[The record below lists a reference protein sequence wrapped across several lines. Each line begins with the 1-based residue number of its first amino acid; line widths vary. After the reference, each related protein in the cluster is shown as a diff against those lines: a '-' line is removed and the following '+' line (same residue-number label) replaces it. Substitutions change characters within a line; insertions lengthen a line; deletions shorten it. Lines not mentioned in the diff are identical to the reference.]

1 MTMTIISDVET
12 HNLAGTPNIK
22 KPRRY
27 LTRMVIFICVVIAIS
42 AFLYPQIQTAF
53 FANPPL
59 NGLILFVLLFGIL
72 FIFRQVFMLSGE
84 INWTQS
90 LRRLDSTQ
98 PTARPPRLLA
108 PLSTIIGDN
117 GGPIRLTAVT
127 MNTLLD
133 SIGARLDEG
142 RDISRYLINVLVF
155 LGLLGTFWGL
165 LETVDSVGDA
175 ISTLNVGG
183 GGDFVKIFD
192 ELKLGLEKPLS
203 GMAVAFSSSLFG
215 LSGSLVLGFLD
226 MQAGQAQNRF
236 YTDLEEWLTSIT
248 RFTSSG
254 SSVMVDGDQSVPAYV
269 QALLEQSA
277 ESLNN
282 LQRTLA
288 RNEDKRGTAD
298 NSLINLSENLAAL
311 TDQMRS
317 EQDLLVKLAESQ
329 VELKPLMERLA
340 KSGENS
346 GLDQASRNHLRNLD
360 VHMVRMMEES
370 ADGREQVV
378 QEIRSDIK
386 LLTRTI
392 AAIAEESRRG

>member
-1 MTMTIISDVET
+1 MTTFSNVET
-12 HNLAGTPNIK
+12 HSLAGTPNIK

-27 LTRMVIFICVVIAIS
+27 LIRMAIFIAVVIAIS
-42 AFLYPQIQTAF
+42 AFLYPQFQTAF
-53 FANPPL
+53 LSNPPL
-59 NGLILFVLLFGIL
+59 NGLIILVLLFGIA
-72 FIFRQVFMLSGE
+72 FIFRQVITLRSE

-90 LRRLDSTQ
+90 LRRLDSSQ
-98 PTARPPRLLA
+98 PTTRPPRLLA
-108 PLSTIIGDN
+108 PLATIINDSK
-117 GGPIRLTAVT
+117 GPVRLAAVT
-127 MNTLLD
+127 MNTMLD

-165 LETVDSVGDA
+165 LATVDSVGDA
-175 ISTLNVGG
+175 ITTLNVGG
-183 GGDFVKIFD
+183 GGDFTKIFD
-192 ELKLGLEKPLS
+192 DLKIGLEKPLS

-248 RFTSSG
+248 RFTSTSG
-254 SSVMVDGDQSVPAYV
+254 SGMIEADQSVPAYV
-269 QALLEQSA
+269 QALLEQTA

-288 RNEDKRGTAD
+288 RNEDKRGSAE
-298 NSLINLSENLAAL
+298 NSLINLSERLAAL
-311 TDQMRS
+311 TDQMRT
-317 EQDLLVKLAESQ
+317 EQDLLIKLAEGQ
-329 VELKPLMERLA
+329 TDLKPVLERLA
-340 KSGENS
+340 KSNEQA

-392 AAIAEESRRG
+392 AAIAEENRRG

>member
-1 MTMTIISDVET
+1 MTTYSNVEPQS
-12 HNLAGTPNIK
+12 LAGTPNIK
-22 KPRRY
+22 KPNRY
-27 LTRMVIFICVVIAIS
+27 LIRMGIFLAVVVVIAGL
-42 AFLYPQIQTAF
+42 LYQQIQTAF
-53 FANPPL
+53 VANPPL

-72 FIFRQVFMLSGE
+72 FIFRQVIILRYD

-90 LRRLDSTQ
+90 LRRRESSL
-98 PTARPPRLLA
+98 PAARGPKLLG
-108 PLSTIIGDN
+108 PLATIIGDTK
-117 GGPIRLTAVT
+117 GPVRLTAVT
-127 MNTLLD
+127 MNTILD
-133 SIGARLDEG
+133 SIAARLDEG

-165 LETVDSVGDA
+165 LQTVDSVGGA

-183 GGDFVKIFD
+183 GDFSKIFD
-192 ELKLGLEKPLS
+192 ELKIGLEQPLK
-203 GMAVAFSSSLFG
+203 GMGVAFSSSLFG

-248 RFTSSG
+248 RFSG
-254 SSVMVDGDQSVPAYV
+254 AGSAIISEGDQSVPAYV
-269 QALLEQSA
+269 QALLEQTG

-288 RNEDKRGTAD
+288 RNEDKRGSAE
-298 NSLINLSENLAAL
+298 NSLINLSERLAAL
-311 TDQMRS
+311 TDQMRT
-317 EQDLLVKLAESQ
+317 EQDLLIRLAESQ
-329 VELKPLMERLA
+329 TDLKPVLERIA
-340 KSGENS
+340 KNGDQA

-360 VHMVRMMEES
+360 VHMVRLLEES

-378 QEIRSDIK
+378 QDIRSDIK